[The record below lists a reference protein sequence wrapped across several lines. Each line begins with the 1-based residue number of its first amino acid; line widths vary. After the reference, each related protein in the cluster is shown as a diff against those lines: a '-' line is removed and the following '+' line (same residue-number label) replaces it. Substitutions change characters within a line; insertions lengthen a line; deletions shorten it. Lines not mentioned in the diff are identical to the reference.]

1 VGDAPYFSISSDGT
15 HVWVANGNDTVTE
28 LDASTGAVVQT
39 IDGVNG
45 PDGVSSDGTDVWV
58 ANEGVNSEGD
68 NTVTE
73 IDASTGA
80 VVQTITVGEAP
91 SGVSSDGTHVWVT
104 NGYSTVTE
112 LNASTGAV
120 VQNIAVGAGAYGV
133 SSDGTDAWVTN
144 YEDNTVSEIDAS
156 TGTVVQTITVGG
168 SPIGISSDGTHVWVE
183 NEGDNTVSEIAIAG
197 TPGFTITT
205 SSLPACTTGV
215 AYGPVAL
222 QEAGAGTSTSPYTT
236 TLKWKKVTLPKG
248 MTLSSAGVLSGT
260 PSSKL
265 VGGSSSITVQ
275 VTETVTTLN
284 GRRKV
289 KTTTTVQAT
298 IPLTI
303 IQPPPAVTSVHKT
316 SGPSAGGTTVSIKG
330 TSLQGASVVTFG
342 SVDATSFTVNSA
354 GTAITALTPAEAAG
368 PVDVRV
374 TDPGGTSPTSSAD
387 VFTFTP

>member
-1 VGDAPYFSISSDGT
+1 MTIRFGRYLRAALAGSLLFGGALTAVMIGGAIPASAASVVQTITGVGDAPYFSISSDGT

-58 ANEGVNSEGD
+58 ANEY
-68 NTVTE
+68 
-73 IDASTGA
+73 
-80 VVQTITVGEAP
+80 
-91 SGVSSDGTHVWVT
+91 DG
-104 NGYSTVTE
+104 
-112 LNASTGAV
+112 
-120 VQNIAVGAGAYGV
+120 
-133 SSDGTDAWVTN
+133 
-144 YEDNTVSEIDAS
+144 
-156 TGTVVQTITVGG
+156 
-168 SPIGISSDGTHVWVE
+168 
-183 NEGDNTVSEIAIAG
+183 TVSEIAIAG

-215 AYGPVAL
+215 AYGSVAL

-248 MTLSSAGVLSGT
+248 LTLSSAGVLSGT

-289 KTTTTVQAT
+289 KTTTTASAT

-303 IQPPPAVTSVHKT
+303 IQPQPTVTSVHKT

-330 TSLQGASVVTFG
+330 TDLQGASVVAFG
-342 SVDATSFTVNSA
+342 SSDATTFTVNSA
-354 GTAITALTPAEAAG
+354 GTKITALTPEEAAG

-387 VFTFTP
+387 VFTFTS

>member
-1 VGDAPYFSISSDGT
+1 
-15 HVWVANGNDTVTE
+15 VWV
-28 LDASTGAVVQT
+28 
-39 IDGVNG
+39 VN
-45 PDGVSSDGTDVWV
+45 P
-58 ANEGVNSEGD
+58 GD
-68 NTVTE
+68 NNTVTE

-80 VVQTITVGEAP
+80 VVQTI
-91 SGVSSDGTHVWVT
+91 
-104 NGYSTVTE
+104 
-112 LNASTGAV
+112 
-120 VQNIAVGAGAYGV
+120 AVGNIPLAI
-133 SSDGTDAWVTN
+133 SSDGTD
-144 YEDNTVSEIDAS
+144 
-156 TGTVVQTITVGG
+156 
-168 SPIGISSDGTHVWVE
+168 VWVA
-183 NEGDNTVSEIAIAG
+183 NEYDGTVSEIAIAG

-215 AYGPVAL
+215 AYGSVAL

-248 MTLSSAGVLSGT
+248 LTLSSAGVLSGT

-289 KTTTTVQAT
+289 KTTTTASAT

-303 IQPPPAVTSVHKT
+303 IQPQPTVTSVHKT

-330 TSLQGASVVTFG
+330 TDLQGASVVAFG
-342 SVDATSFTVNSA
+342 SSDATTFTVNSA
-354 GTAITALTPAEAAG
+354 GTKITALTPEEAAG

-387 VFTFTP
+387 VFTFTS